1 MSWAIFIDK
10 GNQNM
15 GRIPND
21 TNKSLLTNN
30 ILDALP
36 WLINSIIKIYAL
48 AKINPWGAILSFI
61 ILTLYQSN
69 IQIWIK

>member
-1 MSWAIFIDK
+1 MSWGVFIDK

-36 WLINSIIKIYAL
+36 WLINSIIKIYAF
-48 AKINPWGAILSFI
+48 A
-61 ILTLYQSN
+61 
-69 IQIWIK
+69 

>member
-1 MSWAIFIDK
+1 MSWGIFIDK

-21 TNKSLLTNN
+21 TNKSLLTND

-48 AKINPWGAILSFI
+48 A
-61 ILTLYQSN
+61 
-69 IQIWIK
+69 